1 MPAYL
6 SGQDIMD
13 EHQLIEE
20 VLDKFVN
27 GHEQTYEEFLSTFTH
42 LSKEDHETK
51 RRVYGNDSS
60 ENILTSI
67 KFANGDKPDDHHL
80 ENKTISLP
88 TSLQCSEEEQI
99 VLDEGQKVGSS
110 LQGDLNRAG
119 KVKVDNFLD
128 LEDLDLDEEL
138 KLKMNSDFLLLPGE
152 VEQDLSVSIP
162 SYIPSMV
169 QSSAPAVKLKS
180 TKKGTNIQTEEIL
193 GDEVQPF
200 SLDEEFDYDNV
211 ILTPKFTAAEIDA
224 IKELSKQKKTAS
236 TDLDL
241 EAPHD

>member
-88 TSLQCSEEEQI
+88 TSLQCSEEEQ
-99 VLDEGQKVGSS
+99 
-110 LQGDLNRAG
+110 
-119 KVKVDNFLD
+119 VDNFLD

>member
-88 TSLQCSEEEQI
+88 TSLQCSEEEQFQI

-138 KLKMNSDFLLLPGE
+138 KLKMNSEDERQSKTEGQMRETDTCSSCVPLKLLYYRFSAASRRSGAGPKCQHSFLHSFHGPVFSPCSKVE
-152 VEQDLSVSIP
+152 V
-162 SYIPSMV
+162 
-169 QSSAPAVKLKS
+169 
-180 TKKGTNIQTEEIL
+180 
-193 GDEVQPF
+193 
-200 SLDEEFDYDNV
+200 
-211 ILTPKFTAAEIDA
+211 
-224 IKELSKQKKTAS
+224 
-236 TDLDL
+236 
-241 EAPHD
+241 H

>member
-88 TSLQCSEEEQI
+88 TSLQCSEEEQ
-99 VLDEGQKVGSS
+99 
-110 LQGDLNRAG
+110 
-119 KVKVDNFLD
+119 VDNFLD

-138 KLKMNSDFLLLPGE
+138 KLKMNSEDERQSKTEGQMRETDTCSSCVPLKLLYYRFSAASRRSGAGPKCQHSFLHSFHGPVFSPCSKVE
-152 VEQDLSVSIP
+152 V
-162 SYIPSMV
+162 
-169 QSSAPAVKLKS
+169 
-180 TKKGTNIQTEEIL
+180 
-193 GDEVQPF
+193 
-200 SLDEEFDYDNV
+200 
-211 ILTPKFTAAEIDA
+211 
-224 IKELSKQKKTAS
+224 
-236 TDLDL
+236 
-241 EAPHD
+241 H